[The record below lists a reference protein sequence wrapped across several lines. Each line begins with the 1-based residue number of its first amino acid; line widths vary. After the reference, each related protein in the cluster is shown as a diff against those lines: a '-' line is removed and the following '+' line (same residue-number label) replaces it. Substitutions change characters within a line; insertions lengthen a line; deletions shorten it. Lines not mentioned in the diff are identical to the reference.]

1 MFAHFFID
9 RPIFAMVVSLIICI
23 AGGVA
28 MFSLPIAQ
36 YPDITPVQIQVTAT
50 YPGADADTV
59 AQNIGAP
66 IEQQVNGADNMI
78 YMQSTS
84 SSTGNYTLN
93 VYFEQGTD
101 PSLAQVDV
109 QNRVQ
114 WATPRLPSAVT
125 AQGVIVKKTTAS
137 FMMVIALY
145 SPDGRYD
152 PDYIANYTN
161 INVLDAIK
169 RIEGANQAAILGVPD
184 YAMRIW
190 LRPDRMAQ
198 LGITATDVANAV
210 KQQNQQFSVG
220 RIGQSPTPAPVS
232 QTFAVTTPGLFT
244 EPDQFENIILRAEQ
258 QGAAIT
264 RIKNIGRADL
274 GRKDYSI
281 RSKYQG
287 KEATLIAVY
296 QQPGANALKVSEQV
310 NATLES
316 LSRSFPDGLEYKVA
330 LDTTKFVKASIDAVV
345 HTFF

>member
-9 RPIFAMVVSLIICI
+9 RPIFAMVVSLVIVI

-50 YPGADADTV
+50 YPGADADTL
-59 AQNIGAP
+59 AQNVGAP

-114 WATPRLPSAVT
+114 WATPQLPSSVS

-137 FMMVIALY
+137 FMMIIALY

-152 PDYIANYTN
+152 PDFIANYTN

-198 LGITATDVANAV
+198 LDITATDEQLGKPAGHDIVEGVYTLPVLRTLALRTSAAAELADLLGSPLDTV
-210 KQQNQQFSVG
+210 QQDK
-220 RIGQSPTPAPVS
+220 AL
-232 QTFAVTTPGLFT
+232 A
-244 EPDQFENIILRAEQ
+244 ILRSNDGIESAIETAHEYVARAV
-258 QGAAIT
+258 AAC
-264 RIKNIGRADL
+264 D
-274 GRKDYSI
+274 D
-281 RSKYQG
+281 
-287 KEATLIAVY
+287 
-296 QQPGANALKVSEQV
+296 
-310 NATLES
+310 
-316 LSRSFPDGLEYKVA
+316 FPDSAATEALREAPRALITSVSVA
-330 LDTTKFVKASIDAVV
+330 A
-345 HTFF
+345 